1 MSIEQNPMTKL
12 VKFYET
18 TLIFIDRVE
27 ELFYIRNGDIVL
39 FEDGFGFVELFQ
51 RQFFVVVFVDLVED
65 GPVYVVVFDVL
76 NEVWELCLRHKVI
89 PELGHCLHLWFG
101 GVEAPF
107 DHGTERK
114 EIGKFHNVLD
124 SPIDFCKTEV
134 PIFIFVKLGPITLQ
148 FLFGFR
154 CVLSGQLLLDSFD
167 NLSRLNVH
175 SSIINKSII
184 IRLNDN
190 DSNMLLIY
198 VFQGKLCIMTF

>member
-1 MSIEQNPMTKL
+1 MTKL

-89 PELGHCLHLWFG
+89 PELGHCLHL
-101 GVEAPF
+101 
-107 DHGTERK
+107 
-114 EIGKFHNVLD
+114 
-124 SPIDFCKTEV
+124 
-134 PIFIFVKLGPITLQ
+134 
-148 FLFGFR
+148 
-154 CVLSGQLLLDSFD
+154 
-167 NLSRLNVH
+167 
-175 SSIINKSII
+175 
-184 IRLNDN
+184 
-190 DSNMLLIY
+190 
-198 VFQGKLCIMTF
+198 